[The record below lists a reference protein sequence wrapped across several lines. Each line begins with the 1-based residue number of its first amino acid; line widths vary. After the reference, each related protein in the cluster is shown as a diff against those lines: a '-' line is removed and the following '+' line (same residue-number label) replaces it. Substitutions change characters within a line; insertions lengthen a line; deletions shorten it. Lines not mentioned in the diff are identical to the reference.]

1 MEKLITAFDKNK
13 AEEVRIELSEFN
25 GHNLVAARVWATS
38 RADGT
43 RVPTRKG
50 ITLNIRR
57 LPELIGGLQEAEREA
72 RKAGLLD

>member
-1 MEKLITAFDKNK
+1 MDKLISTFDKNS
-13 AEEVRIELSEFN
+13 AEEVRIQLTEFN
-25 GHNLVAARVWATS
+25 GHDLVAARVFATVK
-38 RADGT
+38 ADGSK
-43 RVPTRKG
+43 VPTRKG